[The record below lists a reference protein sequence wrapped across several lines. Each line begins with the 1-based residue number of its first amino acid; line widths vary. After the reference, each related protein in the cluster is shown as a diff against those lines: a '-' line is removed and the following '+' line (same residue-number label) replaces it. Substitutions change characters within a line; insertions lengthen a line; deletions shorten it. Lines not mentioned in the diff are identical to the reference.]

1 MAESKKPALGAHI
14 RHSASDRIF
23 LGVNG
28 LLLTIFL
35 VIILYPLLYILSA
48 SVSAGSGLV
57 NLWLIPRN
65 FTLTS
70 YEAVWQYADIWT
82 GYANSLFYM
91 VAGTA
96 IAMFVTICCAYPL
109 SVPDFKARNVLMV
122 LCMITMYFGGGLI
135 PTYLVVRDLGM
146 LNTVWSV
153 LLPGAMSV
161 YNVIVMRTFFASQIP
176 RELRESASL
185 DGCGNIRY
193 LVSIVLPLSG
203 AILAVIS
210 LYYAVGI
217 WNSYFDAMIY
227 LKKREM
233 YPLTL
238 FIREILIENNANA
251 MNSLMT
257 DVMAD
262 TQAEARRNLMKYAVI
277 VVSSLPMMILYP
289 FVQKY
294 FVKGVMIGAVKG

>member
-1 MAESKKPALGAHI
+1 
-14 RHSASDRIF
+14 
-23 LGVNG
+23 
-28 LLLTIFL
+28 
-35 VIILYPLLYILSA
+35 
-48 SVSAGSGLV
+48 
-57 NLWLIPRN
+57 
-65 FTLTS
+65 
-70 YEAVWQYADIWT
+70 
-82 GYANSLFYM
+82 
-91 VAGTA
+91 
-96 IAMFVTICCAYPL
+96 
-109 SVPDFKARNVLMV
+109 MV